1 MSVRQ
6 LSVFLGNQP
15 GRVAAV
21 TKILA
26 EAEVDISALVLS
38 DTTDFGVLRLI
49 VGEADKAY
57 KSLKEEDFTVRLTD
71 VIIVPISHAAG
82 SLYKVLE
89 ILSNECIEI
98 EYMYAFLGKKS
109 GEAFAVFK
117 MEDLD
122 AAKKVLEDNHI
133 DRLCEGEL

>member
-26 EAEVDISALVLS
+26 EAKIDMSALVLS

-49 VGEADKAY
+49 VNEADKAY
-57 KSLKEEDFTVRLTD
+57 KALKENQFTVRLTD
-71 VIIVPISHAAG
+71 VIVVPISHEAG
-82 SLYKVLE
+82 SLSKVLE
-89 ILSNECIEI
+89 TLSNKCIEI

-117 MEDLD
+117 MENLD
-122 AAKKVLEDNHI
+122 AAKRVLESSHI
-133 DRLCEGEL
+133 RQLCENEL

>member
-6 LSVFLGNQP
+6 LSIFLENSS
-15 GRVAAV
+15 GRIAEV

-26 EAEVDISALVLS
+26 KAQIDISALVLS

-49 VGEADKAY
+49 VNDIEKAY
-57 KSLKEEDFTVRLTD
+57 NVLNENQFIVRQSD
-71 VIIVPISHAAG
+71 VVIVPISHDTG
-82 SLYKVLE
+82 SLAKVVEVLAGA
-89 ILSNECIEI
+89 CITI
-98 EYMYAFLGKKS
+98 EYMYAFFGKDS

-122 AAKKVLEDNHI
+122 QAKEVLGKNNI
-133 DRLCEGEL
+133 RRLCENEL